1 MMAQQTKPFRGYKV
15 IDNPVAYARATRA
28 RIIAN
33 ANTTFRRTYPDHEE
47 IEAFLSLGRVH
58 SDHDSSFITY
68 KEGFIGSLA
77 SAFDNYGK
85 LTEKQVLAVRK
96 CIESNKARKAEWA
109 DKKALLDATR
119 KHIGTVREKLTLTL
133 TLKKR
138 IQIESA
144 KFSYYDSGIT
154 DLCIF
159 EDADK
164 NIVIYKGRS
173 SDIEQLNEGDTATI
187 KATIKEHGVRDGVKQ
202 TIIQRP
208 KLA

>member
-1 MMAQQTKPFRGYKV
+1 MTSQSTKALRGHV
-15 IDNPVAYARATRA
+15 IIDNPDAYAKATKA

-33 ANTTFRRTYPDHEE
+33 ANKTFTRTYSDYLD
-47 IEAFLSLGRVH
+47 IEGFLSAGVDVDEYGRK
-58 SDHDSSFITY
+58 TY
-68 KEGFIGSLA
+68 KDGFVGSLA
-77 SAFDNYGK
+77 SAYANYGK

-96 CIESNKARKAEWA
+96 CIEANKARRAEWA

-119 KHIGTVREKLTLTL
+119 QHIGIIGEKLTLTL

-138 IQIESA
+138 IQIEGA

-159 EDADK
+159 EDANN
-164 NIVIYKGRS
+164 NIVIYKGKS

-187 KATIKEHGVRDGVKQ
+187 RATIKDHGVRNGVKQ

-208 KLA
+208 KTA

>member
-1 MMAQQTKPFRGYKV
+1 MMAQQSKAVRGHQV
-15 IDNPVAYARATRA
+15 IDNPEAYARATKA

-33 ANTTFRRTYPDHEE
+33 ANTTFRRTYADYAE
-47 IEAFLSLGRVH
+47 IEAFLSLGRVYAEY
-58 SDHDSSFITY
+58 DNSFISY
-68 KEGFIGSLA
+68 KDTFAGSLA
-77 SAFDNYGK
+77 SAFDNFGK

-96 CIESNKARKAEWA
+96 CIEANKARKAEWA
-109 DKKALLDATR
+109 DKKALVDANR
-119 KHIGTVREKLTLTL
+119 NHIGTVGEKMTLTL

-138 IQIESA
+138 IQIEGA

-159 EDADK
+159 EDADQ
-164 NIVIYKGRS
+164 NIVIYKGKS
-173 SDIEQLNEGDTATI
+173 SDIEQIAEGETATI
-187 KATIKEHGVRDGVKQ
+187 KATIKEHGVRNGVKQ